1 VSALQLFAVAGL
13 EPGDGGPLAPETEL
27 LVYRDVGA
35 VVRRASWARPTTGER
50 DVDAYRTVIE
60 SVFARR
66 PVLPAPVGTLF
77 RSELALRQWLE
88 LHYVSLSEG
97 IAFVE
102 GKAMA
107 RLHVAPAL
115 APRRAAPAAPSPGRL
130 DVGEGVEKEGGEG
143 TANGTVGAQAAELFR
158 ELRRH
163 SAAAI
168 PLPRR
173 DGAAEVIVGSFLVER
188 ERWRAFEEAATELG
202 RQAPG
207 IAVRLSG
214 PWPPY
219 DFVRLQFGG

>member
-1 VSALQLFAVAGL
+1 MSALQLFTVAGL
-13 EPGDGGPLAPETEL
+13 EPGDGAPLAPETEL

-35 VVRRASWARPTTGER
+35 VVRPSAWARPTTTER
-50 DVDAYRTVIE
+50 DVDAYRAVIE
-60 SVFARR
+60 TVFARR

-77 RSELALRQWLE
+77 RSEVALRQWLE

-102 GKAMA
+102 GRAMA
-107 RLHVAPAL
+107 RLLVAPSPS
-115 APRRAAPAAPSPGRL
+115 PRHAGAAGGPPGRL
-130 DVGEGVEKEGGEG
+130 DGGEREGKEGGEG
-143 TANGTVGAQAAELFR
+143 EGSGVVGAQAAELFR

-188 ERWRAFEEAATELG
+188 ERWRAFEEAAAQLG

>member
-1 VSALQLFAVAGL
+1 VNALQLFAVAGL
-13 EPGDGGPLAPETEL
+13 EPGDAAALAPDTEL

-35 VVRRASWARPTTGER
+35 VVRQTPWARPTTGAR
-50 DVDAYRTVIE
+50 DVDAYRDVIE

-77 RSELALRQWLE
+77 RSEVALRQWLE

-102 GKAMA
+102 GRAMA
-107 RLHVAPAL
+107 RLHVAPTL
-115 APRRAAPAAPSPGRL
+115 ASRRTGAAAGPAGRQ
-130 DVGEGVEKEGGEG
+130 DGGESEGKLEGQG
-143 TANGTVGAQAAELFR
+143 TGTVGQLAADLFR

-163 SAAAI
+163 STAAI

-173 DGAAEVIVGSFLVER
+173 DGAEDVIVGSFLVER
-188 ERWRAFEEAATELG
+188 ERWRAFEEAVAQLG
-202 RQAPG
+202 RQSPG